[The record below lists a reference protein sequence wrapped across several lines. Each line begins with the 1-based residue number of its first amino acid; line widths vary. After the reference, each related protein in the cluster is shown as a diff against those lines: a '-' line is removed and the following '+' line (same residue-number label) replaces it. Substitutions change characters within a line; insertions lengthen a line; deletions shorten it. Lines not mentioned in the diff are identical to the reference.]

1 LEFAAPGHGGS
12 LADSLTE
19 DKKQD
24 IMRGTVYGEVKI
36 VQPDAVIVKA
46 YEKEVRLRLHEST
59 RVGPVKE
66 GDQVVAI

>member
-1 LEFAAPGHGGS
+1 
-12 LADSLTE
+12 
-19 DKKQD
+19 
-24 IMRGTVYGEVKI
+24 MRGTVYGEVKI